1 MVRAADGIAAL
12 VFCARVRHDLQVGDG
27 EGFLDLAAA
36 LEGLRGE
43 LEQAWKKG
51 TGRPLRF
58 RVSDVR
64 LTVQAVARKEGG
76 GGGKI
81 RWWLVE
87 GGAEAKWA
95 RESTQ
100 TLELS
105 LTPGVYDQSGKLA
118 PVDVYGSQAEPGG

>member
-1 MVRAADGIAAL
+1 MAGLLAFPAG
-12 VFCARVRHDLQVGDG
+12 VRHDPRMGDE

-43 LEQAWKKG
+43 LEQAWTKG
-51 TGRPLRF
+51 DGRPVRF

-64 LTVQAVARKEGG
+64 LTVQAVASREGS

-100 TLELS
+100 KLELS
-105 LTPGVYDQSGKLA
+105 LTPGMYDEAGRLV
-118 PVDVYGSQAEPGG
+118 PLDVYAVQAEPGG